1 MHSQMEPGQGLAGGS
16 ANRGSPQGPP
26 AAGAD
31 ADNRIEMELPA
42 GPDAAAAARNAL
54 LALGGGVGEEVL
66 NDARLLVSELVTN
79 SVRHSDAGK
88 RATVQMQVLVSES
101 TLHIE
106 VADGGKGF
114 EPKPRDADR
123 TRPGGWGLYLVDQLA
138 DRWGVATDRL
148 TRVWF
153 EMDQG
158 GRSPGTREVAA

>member
-1 MHSQMEPGQGLAGGS
+1 MDSQMEPGQGFAGGS
-16 ANRGSPQGPP
+16 AKYGSQHAAP
-26 AAGAD
+26 AMGD
-31 ADNRIEMELPA
+31 HADNRIEMELPA

-54 LALGGGVGEEVL
+54 LALDGGVGEEVL

-79 SVRHSDAGK
+79 SVRHSDAGR

-106 VADGGKGF
+106 VADGGTGF

-158 GRSPGTREVAA
+158 GKSRDTREVAA